1 MKLYLFTY
9 WEVIMKHSYGIVG
22 IIFMLSALNLNSQDF
37 AKMGIWELGGNIS
50 YTSITGVNNGET
62 SENSLGTFTLDV
74 PVYYFVIDGLALG
87 LIPSYI
93 NLSFGE
99 SSASEFDILFGLAYN
114 ISTNSQA
121 YPYGEGRIGYNT
133 TSNGDSESGI
143 VWAVIGGVKVQVGGN
158 ALINIGIEYSQ
169 STLERSG
176 NEGGRDGTNL
186 FAIRAGLAIFIGP

>member
-1 MKLYLFTY
+1 MKN
-9 WEVIMKHSYGIVG
+9 SYRIVG
-22 IIFMLSALNLNSQDF
+22 IIFMLAGLNLNGQDF
-37 AKMGIWELGGNIS
+37 AKIGIWELGGNIS

-87 LIPSYI
+87 LIPSYT

-99 SSASEFDILFGLAYN
+99 SSASAFDILFGLAYN
-114 ISTNSQA
+114 IATNSQT

-143 VWAVIGGVKVQVGGN
+143 VWAVIGGLKVQVGGN

-176 NEGGRDGTNL
+176 HEGGRNGTNV
-186 FAIRAGLAIFIGP
+186 FAVRAGFAIFIGP

>member
-1 MKLYLFTY
+1 
-9 WEVIMKHSYGIVG
+9 MKHSYSIVG
-22 IIFMLSALNLNSQDF
+22 IIFMLSALNLNGQDF
-37 AKMGIWELGGNIS
+37 AKKGIWELGGNIS

-99 SSASEFDILFGLAYN
+99 SSASAFDILFGLAYN
-114 ISTNSQA
+114 IATNSQA

-176 NEGGRDGTNL
+176 HEGGRNGTNV
-186 FAIRAGLAIFIGP
+186 FAIRAGFAIFLGP